1 MRRVLQGEAIA
12 ITESLA
18 RREHLRA
25 GMTLSLLTPKGVES
39 FQIAGVYRDYSR
51 DQGAA
56 LMVHSRFVQSWSD
69 PGPQSL
75 GVYLK
80 PNANP
85 SRVIDEFL
93 AQFSS
98 RGEFIA
104 YSNRDL
110 RTRIFEVFDQTF
122 AVTYV
127 LRTIALLVAVIGIF
141 LAVTTLVAERQRE
154 TGMLRAV
161 GASRSQVASLFMSE
175 AGLIGVASSLLGI
188 ISGFVLALI
197 LTWVVNPA
205 FFGWTIQ
212 LHIPWGAIIAMPLW
226 IIVATILAAWWPAWR
241 GSLEPIATAVREE

>member
-1 MRRVLQGEAIA
+1 MW
-12 ITESLA
+12 
-18 RREHLRA
+18 
-25 GMTLSLLTPKGVES
+25 
-39 FQIAGVYRDYSR
+39 FAGV
-51 DQGAA
+51 
-56 LMVHSRFVQSWSD
+56 LV
-69 PGPQSL
+69 
-75 GVYLK
+75 
-80 PNANP
+80 
-85 SRVIDEFL
+85 
-93 AQFSS
+93 
-98 RGEFIA
+98 
-104 YSNRDL
+104 
-110 RTRIFEVFDQTF
+110 
-122 AVTYV
+122 
-127 LRTIALLVAVIGIF
+127 ALLVAVIGIF